1 MGTIMDSFGDGMC
14 CTHGDGSYELKVN
27 GSVQKSGGQFTNNE
41 STTFSTSP
49 ATPTNPPTSGNCMN
63 VIVTIKTDY
72 YPEETS
78 FKVINQNGVEFMS
91 GNGYTTQLYDY
102 TAASCLPNSN
112 VYQFTIYD
120 TAGDGVCCEFG
131 GGAYNLYVN
140 AALIKSGGVF
150 TTSETT
156 TFPSNAPV
164 PVPTNSPVSGPNILV
179 DVMIKTDTYPQETS
193 FKVMSQNGVEF
204 MSGGGYT
211 AQLTEYS
218 SSKSLPN
225 SNIYQFTIYDTAD
238 DGICCGYG
246 EGRYELKVDGAVIK
260 SGGVFTNSETTT
272 FPSNAPVP
280 VPTNPPVP
288 GPSIELYII
297 ILTDTYPEE
306 TSFKIIDQNG
316 IEFMTGGGYTEQLTE
331 YTASKSL
338 PSANVYQFTIY
349 DTAEDGMCCGY
360 GQGGYNVFVNGVV
373 IKVGGVFTSSET
385 TTFPTSSYGTPKDYN
400 KPKFMK
406 LKYEKSK
413 VDNSN
418 DIVKDNKKE
427 GKDYSKNN
435 EEH

>member
-1 MGTIMDSFGDGMC
+1 MG
-14 CTHGDGSYELKVN
+14 
-27 GSVQKSGGQFTNNE
+27 
-41 STTFSTSP
+41 
-49 ATPTNPPTSGNCMN
+49 
-63 VIVTIKTDY
+63 
-72 YPEETS
+72 
-78 FKVINQNGVEFMS
+78 
-91 GNGYTTQLYDY
+91 
-102 TAASCLPNSN
+102 
-112 VYQFTIYD
+112 
-120 TAGDGVCCEFG
+120 
-131 GGAYNLYVN
+131 
-140 AALIKSGGVF
+140 

-156 TFPSNAPV
+156 TFPSNPPV

-204 MSGGGYT
+204 MSGGVYT

-385 TTFPTSSYGTPKDYN
+385 TTFPTSSYGTPKDYK